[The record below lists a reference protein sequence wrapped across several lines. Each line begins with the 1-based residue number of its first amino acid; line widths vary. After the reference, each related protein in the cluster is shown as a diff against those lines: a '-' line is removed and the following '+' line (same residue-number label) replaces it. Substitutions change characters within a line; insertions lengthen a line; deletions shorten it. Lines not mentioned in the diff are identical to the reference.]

1 MQGLPSQSTDSW
13 GWLSAG
19 WQMMIS
25 PAGWLQKRRVACW
38 LPPPSLN
45 LLPPSSLVRRN
56 SAASRRW
63 ETALLLPAAGGW
75 SPFWSLSHTTA
86 FQRSNLIKFS
96 LVWCLAP
103 GGRLREKH
111 SLHSETPFQCKIQLL
126 GCDLLSKQ
134 VVCSLDNF
142 QKQNILNDINHQNL
156 WSLYPL
162 LVAKQTEGQISSSSS
177 PPYMGPTSAL
187 VRTSV
192 CARNCPIHFN
202 HPTPNH
208 IFLSI

>member
-38 LPPPSLN
+38 LPPPSLPPSTSS
-45 LLPPSSLVRRN
+45 LPPRSWGETRRRHDVG
-56 SAASRRW
+56 RRRCCCR
-63 ETALLLPAAGGW
+63 GW

-96 LVWCLAP
+96 LVWCQEEDWERSTVSIL
-103 GGRLREKH
+103 KH
-111 SLHSETPFQCKIQLL
+111 PSNVKYNFSDVI
-126 GCDLLSKQ
+126 
-134 VVCSLDNF
+134 CSLDNF

-156 WSLYPL
+156 WSLYPP

>member
-1 MQGLPSQSTDSW
+1 M
-13 GWLSAG
+13 
-19 WQMMIS
+19 
-25 PAGWLQKRRVACW
+25 
-38 LPPPSLN
+38 
-45 LLPPSSLVRRN
+45 
-56 SAASRRW
+56 
-63 ETALLLPAAGGW
+63 
-75 SPFWSLSHTTA
+75 
-86 FQRSNLIKFS
+86 
-96 LVWCLAP
+96 P

-134 VVCSLDNF
+134 VVCSLDKF
-142 QKQNILNDINHQNL
+142 QKLNILNDINHQNL

-208 IFLSI
+208 IFFINLIFSKLKVLVIVVIVAVAVVRSGSVLVLSVCLSERKC